1 MKVSKKMFAN
11 YLGIHPT
18 NIKPYYE
25 SYLEDLG
32 LKRNYLILSDIARL
46 DGVTIDYVAE
56 LMGVTINV
64 KCDFVPERINVNLS

>member
-1 MKVSKKMFAN
+1 MVVTKKMFAA

-32 LKRNYLILSDIARL
+32 LKRKYLVISDIARL
-46 DGVTIDYVAE
+46 DGVPVKYVTDM
-56 LMGVTINV
+56 MGL
-64 KCDFVPERINVNLS
+64 KLPCDGNFIPTSE

>member
-1 MKVSKKMFAN
+1 MIVTKKMFAA

-32 LKRNYLILSDIARL
+32 LKRNYLVISDIARI
-46 DGVTIDYVAE
+46 DGVTIQYVSDI
-56 LMGVTINV
+56 MGIKISADCNFIP
-64 KCDFVPERINVNLS
+64 KKHS

>member
-1 MKVSKKMFAN
+1 MVVTKKMFAA

-32 LKRNYLILSDIARL
+32 LKRSYLLISDIARL
-46 DGVTIDYVAE
+46 DGVTVKYVSE
-56 LMGVTINV
+56 IIGVKIPCD
-64 KCDFVPERINVNLS
+64 CDFVPKR

>member
-1 MKVSKKMFAN
+1 MVVTKKMFAA

-32 LKRNYLILSDIARL
+32 LKRKYLLISDIARL
-46 DGVTIDYVAE
+46 DGVTIKYVCDI
-56 LMGVTINV
+56 MGLKIGNN
-64 KCDFVPERINVNLS
+64 CDFVPQKN

>member
-1 MKVSKKMFAN
+1 MVVTKKMFAA

-32 LKRNYLILSDIARL
+32 LKRNYLVISDIARL
-46 DGVTIDYVAE
+46 DGVTIKYVSE
-56 LMGVTINV
+56 IMGVKIRSD
-64 KCDFVPERINVNLS
+64 CDFIPES